1 MPVSGRSPFSAC
13 VLTAV
18 SGREGLGVLVNSK
31 RGPPAK
37 GPIRSAGRD
46 PRRSAPPGA
55 PLVRSLTE
63 TLDELVSVARDI
75 AARGTD
81 AVVLVGGDGTTM
93 AAVSSL
99 AAAWSKGV
107 PLPPIALARGG
118 TVCSIARNFGARGS
132 ARSWAQRVVL
142 AVCDGSAVTEKRST
156 LRVRDSSRGERVGF
170 IFGAGLVSR
179 FFEVYDSSPRR
190 GMVTAA
196 MIAGRVFAGSF
207 VRSALSRRIL
217 DPVRCTLTVDGVEQ
231 PGRAFSLV
239 LASVVRDVGLHL
251 LATYRAGEEL
261 ERFHVVASGLPAR
274 ARGRQMPR
282 AHAGRPLTGEPRVD
296 TLARS
301 LTVDFED
308 AAATY
313 VLDGDVF
320 PAPSVSVDAG
330 PTISLLVPPESS
342 RRGHAS

>member
-1 MPVSGRSPFSAC
+1 MPSSGRSRFSAC
-13 VLTAV
+13 VLTAMV
-18 SGREGLGVLVNSK
+18 AARVDVLVN
-31 RGPPAK
+31 RN
-37 GPIRSAGRD
+37 AGRLRKGS
-46 PRRSAPPGA
+46 PEWKAILSAAHRRGA
-55 PLVRSLTE
+55 LVHSTE
-63 TLDELVSVARDI
+63 TLDELTSVARDI

-99 AAAWSKGV
+99 AATWSRGV

-132 ARSWAQRVVL
+132 ARSWAQRVVR
-142 AVCDGSAVTEKRST
+142 AVCDGSAVTEKKAT
-156 LRVRDSSRGERVGF
+156 LRVRDSKGGERVGF
-170 IFGAGLVSR
+170 IFGAGMVSR

-196 MIAGRVFAGSF
+196 MIAARVFAGSF
-207 VRSALSRRIL
+207 AGSALSRRIL
-217 DPVRCTLTVDGVEQ
+217 DPARCKLTVDGVEQ
-231 PGRAFSLV
+231 PGRAFTLV
-239 LASVVRDVGLHL
+239 LASVVRDVGLHF
-251 LATYRAGEEL
+251 LATYRAGEEI

-274 ARGRQMPR
+274 ALGRQMPR
-282 AHAGRPLTGEPRVD
+282 VLAGRPLTGEPRVD

-301 LTVDFED
+301 VAVHFED
-308 AAATY
+308 AAAAY

-320 PAPSVSVDAG
+320 PASSVSVEAG
-330 PTISLLVPPESS
+330 PRISLLVPPENS